1 MSLRHRPP
9 EAEGSWAS
17 DEATRRVMTATRG
30 RDTRPEKAVRSAVH
44 ALGLRYRVGAVVTC
58 GDVRVRPDL
67 VFKGARVAVFVD
79 GCFWHSCPE
88 HGDQPRTNTAYWR
101 PKLEANV
108 ARDRRVDR
116 ALQDNGWRVVR
127 AWEHESPVEVAERV
141 RIVVADARRRAR

>member
-1 MSLRHRPP
+1 MI
-9 EAEGSWAS
+9 
-17 DEATRRVMTATRG
+17 ATRG

-44 ALGLRYRVGAVVTC
+44 ALGLRYRVGTRITC

-108 ARDRRVDR
+108 ARDRRVDQ
-116 ALQDNGWRVVR
+116 ALQDDGWRVIR
-127 AWEHESPVEVAERV
+127 AWEHEDPVEVAERV
-141 RIVVADARRRAR
+141 RLAVAEARRRAR

>member
-1 MSLRHRPP
+1 MSLRDKAP

-17 DEATRRVMTATRG
+17 DEATRRIMVATRG
-30 RDTRPEKAVRSAVH
+30 RDTRPEKVVRSAVH
-44 ALGLRYRVGAVVTC
+44 ALGLRYRVGASITC

-67 VFKGARVAVFVD
+67 VFTGARVAVFVD

-88 HGDQPRTNTAYWR
+88 HGDQPRTNTSYWR

-116 ALQDNGWRVVR
+116 ALEAADWQIVR
-127 AWEHESPVEVAERV
+127 AWEHEDPAEVAERV
-141 RIVVADARRRAR
+141 RVAVADARRRAL

>member
-1 MSLRHRPP
+1 
-9 EAEGSWAS
+9 
-17 DEATRRVMTATRG
+17 MTATRS

-44 ALGLRYRVGAVVTC
+44 ALGLRYRVGTSITC

-79 GCFWHSCPE
+79 GCFWHSCPK

-116 ALQDNGWRVVR
+116 ALQEGGWRVIR
-127 AWEHESPVEVAERV
+127 AWEHDDPVVVAERV
-141 RIVVADARRRAR
+141 RLAVADARRRAR